1 MEPVQEQATLY
12 DKLGGEFTIRKLV
25 DEFYT
30 RVLGDPDLSPV
41 FEGKDINRLK
51 RHQALFLSQALGGPK
66 EYDGRE
72 MEVAHK
78 GLGIS
83 DAQFDKVAQHLV
95 DTLADLGVASD
106 NIQLI
111 VALVAPLKSAIV
123 ERQPSLYDKLGG
135 EGAIKSVVEG
145 FYQRVLAD
153 PLLSPIFEGKDI
165 NRLKR
170 HQALFLS
177 QALGGPKEYDGRSM
191 FDAHKDFLI
200 SEQQFGSVA
209 GHLVE
214 TLRGHDVGQEDIDT
228 VIGAIAPLKTD
239 IVMDH
244 FTRWLK
250 GG

>member
-12 DKLGGEFTIRKLV
+12 DELGGEFTIRKLV

-41 FEGKDINRLK
+41 
-51 RHQALFLSQALGGPK
+51 
-66 EYDGRE
+66 
-72 MEVAHK
+72 
-78 GLGIS
+78 
-83 DAQFDKVAQHLV
+83 
-95 DTLADLGVASD
+95 
-106 NIQLI
+106 
-111 VALVAPLKSAIV
+111 
-123 ERQPSLYDKLGG
+123 
-135 EGAIKSVVEG
+135 
-145 FYQRVLAD
+145 
-153 PLLSPIFEGKDI
+153 FEGKDI

-214 TLRGHDVGQEDIDT
+214 TLRGHEVGQEDIDT